1 MAAPKPDTETSARS
15 LLGDLLRAARTQGG
29 FKVQEELA
37 VELGMD
43 RTGVSHT
50 ENGNRVPSARALGE
64 WLDKCG
70 INGLARTAI
79 EGVAKLARA
88 TDTSGPVKIWFSGYL
103 TAEGEAR
110 SIRIWQPLI
119 VPGLL
124 QTEAYA
130 RALFE
135 KMGLS
140 DTKIREFTEVRLKRQ
155 EILAKTIPP
164 NITVVLW
171 EPVLHHLI
179 GSPEIMR
186 EQLQLLV
193 ELSKSIVIQVVPSDT
208 AGNAGLGG
216 AVSLVDG
223 PGGSILLAESLIEDQ
238 VTKDADLL
246 HLAGATFDAVR
257 GDALPRA
264 PSRTMITEANE
275 TWNSR

>member
-1 MAAPKPDTETSARS
+1 MAALKPDTEISARS
-15 LLGDLLRAARTQGG
+15 LLGDLLRAARTQSG

-37 VELGMD
+37 TELGMD

-70 INGLARTAI
+70 VSGLARTAI

-103 TAEGEAR
+103 AAEGEAR

-119 VPGLL
+119 VPGLF

-140 DTKIREFTEVRLKRQ
+140 DVKIRELTEVRLKRQ
-155 EILAKTIPP
+155 EILAMATPP

-171 EPVLHHLI
+171 EPVLRHLI
-179 GSPEIMR
+179 GSPAIMH
-186 EQLQLLV
+186 EQLQRLAD
-193 ELSKSIVIQVVPSDT
+193 LSKSTVVQVVPSDT

-223 PGGSILLAESLIEDQ
+223 PGGSILLFESLIEDQ

-257 GDALPRA
+257 GDALPRV
-264 PSRTMITEANE
+264 PSRTMIVEASE

>member
-1 MAAPKPDTETSARS
+1 MAAPKSDTEISARS
-15 LLGDLLRAARTQGG
+15 LLGDLLRAARTQSG

-37 VELGMD
+37 TELGMD

-50 ENGNRVPSARALGE
+50 ENGNRVPSVRALGE

-70 INGLARTAI
+70 VSGVARMAI
-79 EGVAKLARA
+79 EGVGKLARA

-103 TAEGEAR
+103 AAEGEAR

-119 VPGLL
+119 VPGLF

-140 DTKIREFTEVRLKRQ
+140 DVKIRELTEVRLKRQ
-155 EILAKTIPP
+155 EILSKATPP

-179 GSPEIMR
+179 GSPEIMH
-186 EQLQLLV
+186 EQLQRLAD
-193 ELSKSIVIQVVPSDT
+193 LSKSIVLQVVPTET

-223 PGGSILLAESLIEDQ
+223 PGGSILLFESLIEDQ

-257 GDALPRA
+257 GDALPRV
-264 PSRTMITEANE
+264 PSRTMITEASK
-275 TWNSR
+275 TWNSK

>member
-1 MAAPKPDTETSARS
+1 MAAPKSDTGISARS

-29 FKVQEELA
+29 FKVQDDLA

-50 ENGNRVPSARALGE
+50 ENGNRVPSVRALGQ

-103 TAEGEAR
+103 TAEQEAR
-110 SIRIWQPLI
+110 TIRIWQPLI

-135 KMGLS
+135 KMGLNEV
-140 DTKIREFTEVRLKRQ
+140 KVREFTEVRLKRQ
-155 EILAKTIPP
+155 EILSKTAPP

-179 GSPEIMR
+179 GSPEIMH
-186 EQLQLLV
+186 EQLQLLA
-193 ELSKSIVIQVVPSDT
+193 ELSKSIVIQVVPSET
-208 AGNAGLGG
+208 AGNAGHGG
-216 AVSLVDG
+216 AVSLVEG

-238 VTKDADLL
+238 VTKDTDLL
-246 HLAGATFDAVR
+246 HLAGVTFDAVR
-257 GDALPRA
+257 GDAIPRV
-264 PSRTMITEANE
+264 PSRTMITEASE